1 MNCYDTPTIN
11 EIRYQRESQ
20 IENTSVISIRPNKFK
35 VGQIVR
41 FVVDSLIRVGRIS
54 NAMCR
59 NGVCSYHIE
68 TAGGTWYR
76 EIAQDSILKVI
87 QPAS

>member
-1 MNCYDTPTIN
+1 MSYYDTPTIN

-20 IENTSVISIRPNKFK
+20 IENMSLISIRPNKFK
-35 VGQIVR
+35 VGQIVK

-87 QPAS
+87 QPKG